1 MRQFR
6 LCGDEMKRLLKV
18 LTDLKFGFKVGGGF
32 LAVLLLTAVVGGVGF
47 LALNTLSSKFIV
59 ADQASQVATQVQS
72 TSLMRED
79 YLNNPSQEQ
88 REAVNQE
95 IVILN
100 AALREL
106 AAVVSGDAES
116 EAQVQSAKTDT
127 DEFSETFTQV
137 ADQTEQQAERLATLQ
152 KSVADLDAL
161 ATTINDAV
169 TAEIRR
175 LSEEASAA
183 TSQFTAVN
191 ELQRSVFELKDEVV
205 RIRFLYLEGSG
216 NLQGESL
223 QTSIGIADGIVA
235 VTEKIQNKPIDGFRA
250 ETAKALTTQAVELK
264 NVLENLTTDLGFSE
278 AYEARLAVGT
288 AIDSIDEEIQNVLY
302 QVSPIFTNAQADASS
317 VTNRLD
323 AVRTIAGRANRLN
336 QLALSA
342 RAETLYLFGAFGAAD
357 QSAVEKQIAA
367 LATLEKKMVT
377 YASLLPSAAEAINSI
392 AVSLASLDKSFKEML
407 VADSELETKLQQ
419 LDGLT
424 RKLSADIAAISEA
437 QSSAATA
444 ASTAAELQIAT
455 TILLAIL
462 GGIGLAVVLNLAITR
477 PIRTITNVMGRLANG
492 DNEVEIPG
500 HDRGDE
506 IGDMS
511 RTVQVFRDNAIE
523 RAQLQEQNAQEEAAR
538 QQRQERIDAMIQSFR
553 SKAEEALGSVESTAG
568 GLDATAQ
575 ALTEIARDSAGYASE
590 TQASSNETTNNVQ
603 TVASAAEELAASIGE
618 ISRQVAQTTEIVD
631 RATTGTRVT
640 NEKVEGLAE
649 AATKIGEV
657 VTLIQAIAEQTN
669 LLALNATIE
678 AARAGEAGKGFAV
691 VAAEVKELATQTS
704 KATEEISSQITEIQN
719 ATKESVVAIGE
730 IAETM
735 TEVNTYTTAIASAV
749 EQQGAATAEISQ
761 NVQRAAEG
769 TGAVSSSM
777 SQLSQAVDQTSS
789 SADMVLSASG
799 ELTQKTDEL
808 KREVE
813 QFLNEVAAA

>member
-1 MRQFR
+1 
-6 LCGDEMKRLLKV
+6 MKRLLKV

-32 LAVLLLTAVVGGVGF
+32 FAVLLLTALVGGVGF
-47 LALNTLSSKFIV
+47 LAIHSLASKFVV
-59 ADQASQVATQVQS
+59 ADQASKVAAQVQT
-72 TSLMRED
+72 TSQQRED
-79 YLNNPSQEQ
+79 YLNNPSSDLSD
-88 REAVNQE
+88 AVQAE
-95 IVILN
+95 IAKLET
-100 AALREL
+100 EL
-106 AAVVSGDAES
+106 SKLAEDVAGDAGS
-116 EAQVQSAKTDT
+116 EAQVAGASEAVSK
-127 DEFSETFTQV
+127 FSETFAEVVAQTQ
-137 ADQTEQQAERLATLQ
+137 QQNDRLATLQ
-152 KSVADLDAL
+152 KSTEDLGAL
-161 ATTINDAV
+161 AISINEAV
-169 TAEIRR
+169 A
-175 LSEEASAA
+175 SEEKKISAEA
-183 TSQFTAVN
+183 FTANSQLDDANQLQFT
-191 ELQRSVFELKDEVV
+191 VFQLKDEVV
-205 RIRFLYLEGSG
+205 QVHMLYLEGSG
-216 NLQGESL
+216 N
-223 QTSIGIADGIVA
+223 
-235 VTEKIQNKPIDGFRA
+235 IDG
-250 ETAKALTTQAVELK
+250 EDLDKAIDIARNLVASTKQMKYKQIEGIDRKTVSMLAAQANKLNK
-264 NVLENLTTDLGFSE
+264 ALENLTTDLGFSE

-288 AIDSIDEEIQNVLY
+288 AIEGMDTLTKDILGQVDPVVSKAKTDALTASTRLATVRSIAEKA
-302 QVSPIFTNAQADASS
+302 TK
-317 VTNRLD
+317 
-323 AVRTIAGRANRLN
+323 LN
-336 QLALSA
+336 QLALAA
-342 RAETLYLFGAFGAAD
+342 RAETLYLFGSFGVIETTG
-357 QSAVEKQIAA
+357 VEEQITN
-367 LATLEKKMVT
+367 LAGLQKDMVK
-377 YASLLPSAAEAINSI
+377 YAMILPSAAEAIKGI
-392 AVSLASLDKSFKEML
+392 PVSVATLEKSFQEM
-407 VADSELETKLQQ
+407 VATKHDLATKRGQ
-419 LDGLT
+419 LDSLT
-424 RKLSADIAAISEA
+424 RKVTADIAAISEA
-437 QSSAATA
+437 QSKAANSA
-444 ASTAAELQIAT
+444 SSAAELQIAT

-462 GGIGLAVVLNLAITR
+462 GGVGLAFVLNLAITR
-477 PIRTITNVMGRLANG
+477 PIRTITDVMGRLANG

-500 HDRGDE
+500 RDRGDE

-538 QQRQERIDAMIQSFR
+538 QQRQERIDSMIQSFR

-568 GLDATAQ
+568 SLDATAQ

-631 RATTGTRVT
+631 RATTGTRIT
-640 NEKVEGLAE
+640 NQKVEGLAE

-777 SQLSQAVDQTSS
+777 NQLSQAVDQTSS

-813 QFLNEVAAA
+813 QFLSEVAAA